1 MSLILRILNI
11 KENES
16 WGSYMLTT
24 ERSGNAAVTWLKNSK
39 GRNYYEDR
47 YRLLTKAAPLVEK
60 GGRGELY
67 AVMDGMGSAPL
78 GMTAAQQVCDDL
90 IKFYREPNRFSADEA
105 SLLHLLSESNMTIN
119 GWGCVDGTDRPLGGA
134 VGTIAWINDMQ
145 LTIFHAGD
153 SAGILLGD
161 RHLPNVLTSRHESG
175 GGITRYFGMGRKLEI
190 EVRRMPLKYGDL
202 LLLVSDGITKVFSPI
217 EAGVHVL
224 EEYHRTGDIGFAA
237 QQIVRVSRSRG
248 ESDDI
253 TALIIELEEE

>member
-1 MSLILRILNI
+1 MLN
-11 KENES
+11 
-16 WGSYMLTT
+16 T
-24 ERSGNAAVTWLKNSK
+24 ERSGNAAVSWLKNCK

-90 IKFYREPNRFSADEA
+90 VKFYRESNRFSADEA

-119 GWGCVDGTDRPLGGA
+119 GWGYVKGTDQPLGGA
-134 VGTIAWINDMQ
+134 VGTIAWINDKQ

-153 SAGILLGD
+153 STGIMLRD
-161 RHLPNVLTSRHESG
+161 RQSPHVLTSRHETD

-190 EVRRMPLKYGDL
+190 EVRTMHLKYGDL
-202 LLLVSDGITKVFSPI
+202 LLLVSDGITNVFSPA
-217 EAGVHVL
+217 EAGAHVL
-224 EEYHRTGDIGFAA
+224 KEYHRTGDIGVAA
-237 QQIVRVSRSRG
+237 QDIVRVSRSRG

-253 TALIIELEEE
+253 TALIIEFEEE